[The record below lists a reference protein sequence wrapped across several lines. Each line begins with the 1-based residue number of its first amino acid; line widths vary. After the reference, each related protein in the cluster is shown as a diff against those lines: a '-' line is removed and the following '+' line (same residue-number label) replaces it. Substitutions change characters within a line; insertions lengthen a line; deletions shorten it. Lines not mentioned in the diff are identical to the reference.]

1 MANESYQQVIHLIF
15 DGNIDRLLEIKNL
28 REILKDKDSKGCT
41 VLIAVA
47 KVSCPHKRY
56 SRCIEHILKLGAD
69 PAAVDCN
76 GDTAAHVA
84 ARCGNLRIL
93 ALLPFEAKF
102 LTNGENCTPL
112 MEAVRNCRFRCAKHL
127 LHLFRQKRYFHR
139 KKELLNIRNKKGKT
153 ALALAKDSHHNGNIV
168 QEMVEIISNEAKLSL
183 SGDGKLRGL
192 ANKSQ
197 FEKMKRL
204 AIEGNY
210 TELQLVVT
218 RVNCDLPDETGRT
231 VLSWAAE
238 SDIKP
243 LEKKQQTLHAL
254 IQVGDPTAADVNGET
269 SLHFAALRSKMHAVK
284 LLVEEGVPVN
294 ISDSEGQTPVMWA
307 ATSPSQVASTVLTMV
322 SMGADCTMVDSEGRT
337 ALVLSKS
344 SALNPALSTLM
355 QTASGVSPD
364 SSITERDAKTT
375 AGMRKTESQ
384 LSLTERI
391 RNWNWRSNSSKR
403 SSGVEDALRYSHL
416 ASSGL
421 FQVFNICD
429 YEDKSRYDQR
439 VGSSSDVNAL
449 RKMATELS
457 CEIEVF
463 ENQGHKEMK
472 KQLKTL
478 AKDSMRL
485 EKHGWLICVIMA
497 HGNNGKIVVP
507 DGKELQIKEIVDQFN
522 SYHCSALQHKPKVFI
537 IQACR
542 GERMD
547 VQRPTDSGP
556 SGDRSSYS
564 PVESD
569 ILIFYSATEGYASY
583 RGNTE
588 EEVSPFIQ
596 TLCKVITEYHR
607 TEHLAD
613 MLTI

>member
-1 MANESYQQVIHLIF
+1 MANESYQQVIYLIF

-168 QEMVEIISNEAKLSL
+168 QEMVEIISNEAILSL

-192 ANKSQ
+192 AKKSQ

-355 QTASGVSPD
+355 QT
-364 SSITERDAKTT
+364 
-375 AGMRKTESQ
+375 
-384 LSLTERI
+384 
-391 RNWNWRSNSSKR
+391 

-547 VQRPTDSGP
+547 VQRPTDFGP
-556 SGDRSSYS
+556 SGDSSYS

>member
-1 MANESYQQVIHLIF
+1 MANESYQQVIDLIF

-183 SGDGKLRGL
+183 S
-192 ANKSQ
+192 
-197 FEKMKRL
+197 
-204 AIEGNY
+204 
-210 TELQLVVT
+210 
-218 RVNCDLPDETGRT
+218 
-231 VLSWAAE
+231 
-238 SDIKP
+238 
-243 LEKKQQTLHAL
+243 
-254 IQVGDPTAADVNGET
+254 VGDPTAADVNGET

-307 ATSPSQVASTVLTMV
+307 ATSPSQVASTVLTM
-322 SMGADCTMVDSEGRT
+322 
-337 ALVLSKS
+337 
-344 SALNPALSTLM
+344 
-355 QTASGVSPD
+355 
-364 SSITERDAKTT
+364 
-375 AGMRKTESQ
+375 
-384 LSLTERI
+384 
-391 RNWNWRSNSSKR
+391 
-403 SSGVEDALRYSHL
+403 
-416 ASSGL
+416 
-421 FQVFNICD
+421 
-429 YEDKSRYDQR
+429 
-439 VGSSSDVNAL
+439 
-449 RKMATELS
+449 
-457 CEIEVF
+457 
-463 ENQGHKEMK
+463 
-472 KQLKTL
+472 
-478 AKDSMRL
+478 
-485 EKHGWLICVIMA
+485 HGWLICVIMA

-556 SGDRSSYS
+556 SGDSSYS

-613 MLTI
+613 MLTIVNRRLKETPIESAQGVVACYAVPQIVSQLSKKLYL